1 MTETSRIGPHKPLR
15 DATAVGWLCA
25 SIVHDFRNPVSAIH
39 AAAEMLQGIEHAP
52 TIVKRLAVN
61 IHRATC
67 RMRDMLAEFT
77 SLGHENMTP
86 TEDCNL
92 RDLIVAATQAALA
105 EVESHN
111 VRIRIDVSS
120 EIELPMVRQRMER
133 VFVNLLTNSLEAM
146 PSGGEVRIAARGATG
161 CILVEVE
168 DTGSGIP
175 PAIRDR
181 LFEPFV
187 TAGKEDG
194 LGLGL
199 ALSRRTVRDHGG
211 DLWTEP
217 ASGARF
223 VLRLRDG

>member
-1 MTETSRIGPHKPLR
+1 M
-15 DATAVGWLCA
+15 GWLCA
-25 SIVHDFRNPVSAIH
+25 SIVHDFRNPVTAIH
-39 AAAEMLQGIEHAP
+39 AAAEMLQGLEHAP
-52 TIVKRLAVN
+52 AVVKRLAVN
-61 IHRATC
+61 IHRASC

-77 SLGHENMTP
+77 SLGRENMAPIET
-86 TEDCNL
+86 CNL
-92 RDLIVAATQAALA
+92 RDMIVAATLVASADF
-105 EVESHN
+105 ESHD
-111 VRIRIDVSS
+111 VRIRIDVRSD
-120 EIELPMVRQRMER
+120 IELPMVHQRMER
-133 VFVNLLTNSLEAM
+133 VFVNLLTNSYEAM
-146 PSGGEVRIAARGATG
+146 PFGGEVRIAAREATH

-168 DTGSGIP
+168 DTGPGIP

-199 ALSRRTVRDHGG
+199 ALSRMTLLDHGG

-223 VLRLRDG
+223 VLRLRAA